1 MSENL
6 SAEET
11 ATELDAV
18 GVTVADNVVAK
29 VEEGTGL
36 PEADQRALLAER
48 AFDPTVLHIRPTGVP
63 RSIRVL
69 RRRLRLLAA
78 AVVLAVATASVVW
91 LASPASP
98 GPGDFDTN
106 STSQAASDVTEWPL
120 RGNLRDDQKLLNRAV
135 SYWNSPDAV
144 MSIDPPYW
152 TVRLPKMSS
161 VQVRAAIVGDR
172 TPGGVVWSITSN
184 GHRERVTAA

>member
-1 MSENL
+1 MLASRGTPPPPPADQYQCKVTRRGPGFRLAHVQYGLRMSENL

-29 VEEGTGL
+29 VEERTGL

-78 AVVLAVATASVVW
+78 AAVLAVATASVVW

-106 STSQAASDVTEWPL
+106 STSQAARDVTEWPL
-120 RGNLRDDQKLLNRAV
+120 RGNLRD
-135 SYWNSPDAV
+135 
-144 MSIDPPYW
+144 
-152 TVRLPKMSS
+152 
-161 VQVRAAIVGDR
+161 
-172 TPGGVVWSITSN
+172 TSN